1 MVDTNAKAKPTDFY
15 TFNNPKID
23 TLNAAISSSGKLTFT
38 PDKWD
43 TTSYVHRVYI
53 DDVWGFKDTL
63 DIKMLVIDVNDP
75 PILDLSSIPKLNFLE
90 GANSDSINITR
101 YASDEDNDTTS
112 LKYLS
117 LIHI

>member
-1 MVDTNAKAKPTDFY
+1 MNILEKIFDLSISSAAKILICFFNSSETY

-101 YASDEDNDTTS
+101 YASD
-112 LKYLS
+112 
-117 LIHI
+117 